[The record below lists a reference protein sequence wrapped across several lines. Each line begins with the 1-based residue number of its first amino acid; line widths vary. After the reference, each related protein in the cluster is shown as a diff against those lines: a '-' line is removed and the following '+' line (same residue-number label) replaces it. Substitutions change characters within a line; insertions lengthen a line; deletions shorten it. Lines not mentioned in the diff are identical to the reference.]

1 MPVRAIFF
9 DAGNTLLYPRIDEL
23 AQEVTATGYQAGVD
37 DFLAAER
44 QAKKRLDEWLWPK
57 LEQRD
62 LPPAIDRVYWM
73 EYLKVLFERIQ
84 VPVDRHESVTHQLME
99 RFRDI
104 RLWSRVFP
112 ETEPVLQI
120 LLKSGYS
127 LGVIS
132 NSVGTIE
139 EQLGRAGLAPYFP
152 FVLDSAV
159 VGVEKPHPEIFQ
171 MALDHAAVPSA
182 EAVFIGDTHATDIG
196 GARGAGIRGI
206 LIDRFGA
213 YDDTV
218 DCPRITS
225 LDGLEQALRRLA
237 GDSTPNGT

>member
-1 MPVRAIFF
+1 MPIRAIFF
-9 DAGNTLLYPRIDEL
+9 DAGNTLLYPRVDEL
-23 AQEVTATGYQAGVD
+23 AVEATALGYAAGVE
-37 DFLAAER
+37 DFYAAER
-44 QAKKRLDEWLWPK
+44 EAKKKLDEWLWPK
-57 LEQRD
+57 LKNHEV
-62 LPPAIDRVYWM
+62 PAAVDRVYWL
-73 EYLKVLFERIQ
+73 EYLTVLFERLG
-84 VPVDRHESVTHQLME
+84 VPSAQHESVTHQLME
-99 RFRDI
+99 RFRNI

-112 ETEPVLQI
+112 ETEPVLQR
-120 LLKSGYS
+120 LQESGYV

-139 EQLGRAGLAPYFP
+139 QQLARAGLGSYFS

-171 MALDHAAVPSA
+171 MALDRAGVSPH
-182 EAVFIGDTHATDIG
+182 EAVFIGDTYATDIG

-206 LIDRFGA
+206 LIDRVAA

-225 LDGLEQALRRLA
+225 LDALEQALKRF
-237 GDSTPNGT
+237 DPE